1 MADFNIPP
9 IRFKPVAGQTV
20 RGDFDGGALSSDLG
34 PLLLRSVDEQ
44 IGLTER
50 LAAAIADQRHPAY
63 VTHPVADL
71 LAQRIYQVASAY
83 EDGND
88 ANTLRFDPMFQMGLG
103 RQPLD
108 EDSALASGATFSRL
122 ENAVSAKDIYRM
134 AAGFVDQFIAGYAEP
149 PDAIVVD
156 MDHTD
161 DATHGQQAFCFYNHH
176 YGGYCYLPLLLF
188 EGLSGR
194 FITAALR
201 PGKRPSGAENA
212 MIIKR
217 VLARLRQ
224 AWPDTHILLRGDSH
238 FANPEL
244 MALTVDDPLTDFLFG
259 LGGNARLNRLAA
271 PILENTQRQH
281 AERCREAARLG
292 ARPPQATRTYEE
304 LTYAAGSWP
313 ITPRVILKA
322 EVMALGANPRYVVT
336 SLTDPDPEMLYATL
350 YTARGEDENYIK
362 ALKND
367 LSADRTSDSGFLANH
382 LRLFYA
388 AAAYVLHH
396 SLRTEV
402 LAHTELAQAQPSTVI
417 VKLFKIAVRVVRC
430 KDRIK
435 LHLPT
440 GCPVAGLLTRV
451 TEILYR
457 VNLPPPQRQP
467 A

>member
-1 MADFNIPP
+1 MSDSNVPP
-9 IRFKPVAGQTV
+9 LRFDPVDGLTV
-20 RGDFDGGALSSDLG
+20 RGDFDGGALSSDVG
-34 PLLLRSVDEQ
+34 PLLLRSVDQQ
-44 IGLTER
+44 IGLTDR
-50 LAAAIADQRHPAY
+50 LATAVGDRRHASY
-63 VTHPVADL
+63 VRHDVADL
-71 LAQRIYQVASAY
+71 LAQRTYQVASAY

-88 ANTLRFDPMFQMGLG
+88 ANTLRHDPMFQLGLG
-103 RQPLD
+103 RAPLD
-108 EDSALASGATFSRL
+108 EASALASGATFSRL
-122 ENAVSAKDIYRM
+122 ENAVSAKDIYRL
-134 AAGFVDQFIAGYAEP
+134 AAAFVDQFIASYAEP
-149 PDAIVVD
+149 PDAIVLD

-161 DATHGQQAFCFYNHH
+161 DATHGQQTFRFYNHH

-201 PGKRPSGAENA
+201 PGKRPTGAENA

-217 VLARLRQ
+217 VLKRLRQ

-244 MALTVDDPLTDFLFG
+244 MDWAEGDPRIDFLFG
-259 LGGNARLNRLAA
+259 LGGNARLNRRAA

-281 AERCREAARLG
+281 IERCREAQRLG
-292 ARPPQATRTYEE
+292 IAAPEATRISED
-304 LTYAAGSWP
+304 LTYAADSWP
-313 ITPRVILKA
+313 ITPRVIVKA
-322 EVMALGANPRYVVT
+322 EVMALGNNPRYVVT
-336 SLTDPDPEMLYATL
+336 SLTDPDPEMLYTTL
-350 YTARGEDENYIK
+350 YTARGQDENYIK
-362 ALKND
+362 AMKND
-367 LSADRTSDSGFLANH
+367 LAADRTSDSGFLANH

-396 SLRTEV
+396 TLRTEV
-402 LAHTELAQAQPSTVI
+402 LASTELAAAQPSTVI
-417 VKLFKIAVRVVRC
+417 VKLFKIAVRVTRW

-440 GCPVAGLLTRV
+440 GCPVASLLARV

-457 VNLPPPQRQP
+457 VRSPPTPMP